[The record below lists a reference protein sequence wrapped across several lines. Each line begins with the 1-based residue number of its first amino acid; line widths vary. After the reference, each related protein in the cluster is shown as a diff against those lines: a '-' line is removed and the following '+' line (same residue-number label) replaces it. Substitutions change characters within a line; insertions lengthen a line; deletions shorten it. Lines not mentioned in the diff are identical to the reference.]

1 MSFLNISNL
10 YQPLKSFYDSDAS
23 YSITIKS
30 PQNLESSY
38 SLTLPNIDSGTNQSL
53 ITTENGVLSW
63 GEGGIENNTVNTD
76 LTIGKD
82 KDNILTIPSKIC
94 IPNGSSYQVLTK
106 QDNGL
111 LDFENYNTIYEY
123 YEIKG
128 KTQNINIQ
136 HNNPSISEQTKW
148 LWDKDNSTSIMSS
161 ISPLLSWNSDTEFKF
176 NKIGVYKITLKHM
189 VHGISSLQTFN
200 LGSRIS
206 DDSGNILLNFSESL
220 RASDQSS
227 YITYNHMEKSSLV
240 EITDTNTVYQWSC
253 SDKST
258 SFSGIIH
265 KQDETYF
272 TVELMKELESNYTF
286 NSWVLGESSNST
298 TIQTDDAATNGI
310 ADVSAVHNGVSKNI
324 DEVHSIFDGSDALG
338 NVIRNWGNPEPSTPI
353 TINITFLEPKQVN
366 HYKVFAYRTSHGASF
381 QWGIKNWNLQ
391 GYNTSTNSW
400 DTLDTRTGQ
409 SPGGSSYNITSEN
422 IISTTQY
429 RWNITEAHNE
439 EGGYGANPG
448 IIYLKLHSG
457 PSP

>member
-38 SLTLPNIDSGTNQSL
+38 SLTLPNIDGGTNQSL

-63 GEGGIENNTVNTD
+63 GEGGIENNTINTD

-82 KDNILTIPSKIC
+82 KDNILTIPSKIY

-106 QDNGL
+106 QDTGL

-240 EITDTNTVYQWSC
+240 EITNTNTVYQWSC

-298 TIQTDDAATNGI
+298 TIQSDDAATNGI
-310 ADVSAVHNGVSKNI
+310 ANVSAVHNGSSKNI

-338 NVIRNWGNPEPSTPI
+338 DAIRNWGNPEPSTPI

-381 QWGIKNWNLQ
+381 QWGIKDWNLQ

-400 DTLDTRTGQ
+400 VTLDTRTGQ

-422 IISTTQY
+422 IILTTQY

-448 IIYLKLHSG
+448 IIYLKLHGG
-457 PSP
+457 PPP